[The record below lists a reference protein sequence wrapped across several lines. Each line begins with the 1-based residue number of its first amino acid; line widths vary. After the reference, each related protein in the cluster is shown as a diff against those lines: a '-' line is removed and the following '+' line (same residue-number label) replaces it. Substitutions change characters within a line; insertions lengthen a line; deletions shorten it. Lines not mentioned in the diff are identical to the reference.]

1 MREKLMKKE
10 SKSIKEEILAE
21 YDFTKGVRGKYTQ
34 EFQQGTNIVVL
45 SPDVAE
51 VFTDSEAVNE
61 ALRMLIQ
68 IARRDK
74 SPTIH
79 Q

>member
-1 MREKLMKKE
+1 MKKA

-21 YDFTKGVRGKYTQ
+21 YDFAKGVRGKYAQ

-68 IARRDK
+68 IARREK
-74 SPTIH
+74 NATIR

>member
-68 IARRDK
+68 IARREK
-74 SPTIH
+74 NATIR
-79 Q
+79 

>member
-1 MREKLMKKE
+1 MKKE

-68 IARRDK
+68 IARREK
-74 SPTIH
+74 NATIR
-79 Q
+79 